1 MSQTAFHS
9 RSIRDVE
16 LDKILA
22 MLAQETTCA
31 DAAALAGELTPVSQP
46 DEAQYRLQETDD
58 AFVLMARFG
67 APSFYGLTNVTNAL
81 RRAEAGG
88 VLNLPEFLAVNATLH
103 AVRAL
108 RDWRAKSEGM
118 KTVLDGR
125 FETLYPNKYLEERIE
140 MTVQSEEEV
149 ADTASPTLA
158 AIRRKINQAS
168 LRVREQLDKMR
179 RSGTYQKYLQ
189 ESIVTMR
196 EGRFVVPVKAEYRS
210 EVPGLVH
217 DTSGS
222 GATVFI
228 EPMAVVEANNEIKV
242 LRAQE
247 KDEIDRILAELSA
260 QTGEFADAIITG
272 YNSAVSLNLVFAKAR
287 LAYKMKA
294 VMPKVNTEGR
304 VELRR
309 ARHPLIAEDKVVPID
324 IELGKS
330 FDTLV
335 ITGPNTGGKT
345 VSLKTVGLFC
355 MMAMCGLMIPAD
367 TGSEI
372 ALFNRVLTD
381 IGDEQS
387 IEQSLSTFSAHMT
400 NIISIL
406 KEADENSLVLL
417 DELGAGTDPV
427 EGAALAQAIL
437 EELRLR
443 GAHILS
449 TTHYAELKAYA
460 LQTPGVENGCCEFDV
475 STLRP
480 TYRLLI
486 GVPGRSNAFA
496 ISKRLGMEDSIVE
509 RARGLVS
516 EESSEFENVVENL
529 EKSRL
534 EMEAERARAA
544 DEHEAARKAAEE
556 AARQRE
562 TLEKQAA
569 QALEKA
575 REEASRIVAATR
587 AQADALLEELEA
599 ARKAR
604 NKELSAEQKAKLKA
618 GMRSLENVSD
628 PVRRARSNAGYV
640 LPRKL
645 AVGDTVLIYDIDKKA
660 TVLDLPKTGDL
671 VLVQAGLIKT
681 RVRMGNL
688 RLLENNKISNGAQ
701 PQKRT
706 RTVTKELSARTAS
719 LEVDLRGQTVEEAL
733 MNLDSFIDHAQL
745 NGQGQ
750 ITVIHGKGTG
760 ALRAAVQ
767 QHLRS
772 HPSIKSFRLGVFG
785 EGENGVTIA
794 ELK

>member
-31 DAAALAGELTPVSQP
+31 DAAVLAGELTPVSQP

-372 ALFNRVLTD
+372 ALFDRVLTD

-544 DEHEAARKAAEE
+544 AEHEAARKAAEE

-628 PVRRARSNAGYV
+628 PVRRARSNEGYV